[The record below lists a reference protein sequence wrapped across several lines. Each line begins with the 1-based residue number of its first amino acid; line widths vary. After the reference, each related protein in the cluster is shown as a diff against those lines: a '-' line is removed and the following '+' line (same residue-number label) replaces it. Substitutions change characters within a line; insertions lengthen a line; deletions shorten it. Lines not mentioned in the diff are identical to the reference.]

1 MHSDHREF
9 INRRAFL
16 GLSSAGLFAL
26 TSRQLALRGAGAD
39 RLDKIGL
46 QLYTVRDAMER
57 EVEATLARVAAIGY
71 REVEFAG
78 YFGRTPAQVRALLTR
93 NGLTAPSAH
102 VEYGT
107 IIKGQWDQVLDE
119 ALAVGHQYVV
129 VAWID
134 EDQRSTLDAWKRV
147 AERLNTAAEAA
158 KRRGLLMAYHN
169 HSYEFDRLDGQT
181 PYDLLL
187 ATTDP
192 KLVLLE
198 MDLYWVTK
206 GGRDPLDYFVR
217 WPGRIRLVH
226 IKDSKG
232 PPDHVMTEVGAGVIP
247 WASILGRH
255 RQAGIEHY
263 FVEHDDPKDS
273 LASAEASYRYLRALK
288 F

>member
-1 MHSDHREF
+1 MHSDRRAF
-9 INRRAFL
+9 LNRRDFL
-16 GLSSAGLFAL
+16 GLSSAGLFAM
-26 TSRQLALRGAGAD
+26 TARQLALRGSGAD

-57 EVEATLARVAAIGY
+57 DVEATLARVATIGF

-78 YFGRTPAQVRALLTR
+78 YFGRQPAQIRALLTR

-102 VEYGT
+102 IAYET

-119 ALAVGHQYVV
+119 ALAVGHKYVV

-134 EDQRSTLDAWKRV
+134 EDQRPTLDAWKRV
-147 AERLNTAAEAA
+147 AERLNTAAESA
-158 KRRGLLMAYHN
+158 KRRGLLLGYHN
-169 HSYEFDRLDGQT
+169 HSYEFDRLEGQT

-187 ATTDP
+187 ANTDP
-192 KLVLLE
+192 TLVLLE

-206 GGRDPLDYFVR
+206 GGRDPLDYFAR

-226 IKDSKG
+226 LKDSKG
-232 PPDHVMTEVGAGVIP
+232 PPHHVMTEVGAGVIP
-247 WASILGRH
+247 WARILGRH

-263 FVEHDDPKDS
+263 FVEHDEPKDS
-273 LASAEASYRYLRALK
+273 LASAETSYRYLRALR